1 MLFIS
6 ISDAILYKDN
16 LLYKS
21 FKHNIELL
29 ISLINKKLFRQLV
42 LFIMFDEDICFNSNE
57 IF

>member
-6 ISDAILYKDN
+6 FSDNILYKDN

-42 LFIMFDEDICFNSNE
+42 LFIKFDEDICFNSN
-57 IF
+57 